1 MLVSKFIIKSKLI
14 NSITI
19 DNNEE
24 FVNICGDY
32 VEDSY
37 IIKFYI
43 QYKSYSQQ
51 IKIKYFYDSIEYIDY
66 ICFDNYKHKFTY
78 NLIQSNNEYKD
89 FYIEEC

>member
-14 NSITI
+14 SSITI
-19 DNNEE
+19 DDNME
-24 FVNICGDY
+24 FINIHGDY

-37 IIKFYI
+37 IMKFYI

-51 IKIKYFYDSIEYIDY
+51 IKIKYFYKSTEYIDY
-66 ICFDNYKHKFTY
+66 IWFDNYKHKFTY
-78 NLIQSNNEYKD
+78 NLILSNNEYKD